1 MRPGLL
7 EDLAA
12 EGIALEEVLVALPPD
27 DWALPTPAV
36 GWTIA
41 HQVAHLAWTDELA
54 LLAAGDPASFAART
68 AAGTPSAAVG
78 RAAAEGAAAAPAA
91 LLDRWRT
98 GRDRLAEALAAV
110 PDGVRLPWI
119 GPPMSAAS
127 MATARLMETWAHGV
141 DVGDAL
147 GRAPSSS
154 RRLDHVAHLGV
165 RARAFAFAAH
175 RLPAPPVPIRVEL
188 IRGDGTCWVDG
199 PEDAVQRVE
208 GPLLD
213 FCLRVVQRR
222 PRAALALVAVGRD
235 ADRWLDVAQA
245 FAGDP
250 GAGSE
255 GRPDPEA

>member
-7 EDLAA
+7 EDLAD
-12 EGIALEEVLVALPPD
+12 EGVALEAVLVALAPD
-27 DWALPTPAV
+27 DWALATPAV

-54 LLAAGDPASFAART
+54 LLAATDPVSFAART
-68 AAGTPSAAVG
+68 AVDPAAAVD

-91 LLDRWRT
+91 LLERWRT
-98 GRDRLAEALAAV
+98 GRDRLSEVLARV
-110 PDGVRLPWI
+110 PDGVPLPWI

-141 DVGDAL
+141 DVSDAL
-147 GRAPSSS
+147 GRLPLSSA
-154 RRLDHVAHLGV
+154 RLDHVAHLGV
-165 RARAFAFAAH
+165 RARGFAFVAH
-175 RLPAPPVPIRVEL
+175 RLPAPTVPIRVEL
-188 IRGDGTCWVDG
+188 TRGDGTSWVDG
-199 PEDAVQRVE
+199 PEDATQRVS

-250 GAGSE
+250 GRGS
-255 GRPDPEA
+255 GWPPVADA